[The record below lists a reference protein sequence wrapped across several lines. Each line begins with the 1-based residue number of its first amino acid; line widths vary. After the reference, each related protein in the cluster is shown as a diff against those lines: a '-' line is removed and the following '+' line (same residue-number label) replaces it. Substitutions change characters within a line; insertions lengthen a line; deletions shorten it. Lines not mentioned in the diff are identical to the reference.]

1 VVEPYN
7 AMLSVHQ
14 LVENCDL
21 TICLDNEALYD
32 ITTKTLKIMHPQFE
46 DLNNV
51 QAPLLLILNLPA

>member
-1 VVEPYN
+1 MVEPYN

-51 QAPLLLILNLPA
+51 QNPLLLIRNLPA

>member
-1 VVEPYN
+1 
-7 AMLSVHQ
+7 MLSVHQ

-51 QAPLLLILNLPA
+51 QTPLLLILNLPA